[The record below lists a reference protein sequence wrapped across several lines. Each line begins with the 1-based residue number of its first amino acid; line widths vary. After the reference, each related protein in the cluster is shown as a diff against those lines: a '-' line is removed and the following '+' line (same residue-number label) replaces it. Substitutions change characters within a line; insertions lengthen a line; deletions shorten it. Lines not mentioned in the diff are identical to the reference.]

1 MFVGCENLFADVN
14 RTKKFAPPQAC
25 HSFRRAAEQVSRF
38 PVGQKFWD
46 IDHAHAGRSPFGSV
60 DLSPLDATSVVES
73 GDCASGELPDKHSHA
88 MVSE

>member
-46 IDHAHAGRSPFGSV
+46 IDHAHAGRSPFGS
-60 DLSPLDATSVVES
+60 AFT
-73 GDCASGELPDKHSHA
+73 GASGELPDKHSHA